1 MGLRSED
8 YTPVPAMIRHRAVSK
23 TSTPVDTVEAYLDEH
38 PEKRIENQE
47 NGGMVEAQILL
58 FLSIRL
64 KEIWRQVSVKRP
76 KLKRSMII
84 SRHYAI

>member
-47 NGGMVEAQILL
+47 NGGIVKATETVV
-58 FLSIRL
+58 FVDTL
-64 KEIWRQVSVKRP
+64 KKQNVQQRQQRC
-76 KLKRSMII
+76 KLQ
-84 SRHYAI
+84 H